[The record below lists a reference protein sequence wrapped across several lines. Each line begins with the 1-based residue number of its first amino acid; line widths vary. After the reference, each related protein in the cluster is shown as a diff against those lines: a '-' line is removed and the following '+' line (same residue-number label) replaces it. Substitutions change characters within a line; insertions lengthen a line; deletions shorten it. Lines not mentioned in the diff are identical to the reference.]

1 MIHQYKN
8 NGYNIVLDVNSG
20 SVHVVDDM
28 VYDII
33 GLYENNTLE
42 QITDAL
48 KDRYSVQDIKEAYE
62 EIGEL
67 KEAGQLFT
75 EDIYEPYIDNFKDRP
90 TVVKALCLHIA
101 HDCNLACKYCFAE
114 EGEYHGRR
122 ALMSY
127 EVGKKAL
134 DFLVA
139 NSGSRKNLEVDFFG
153 GEPTMN
159 FEVVKQLVE
168 YGRSIEEA
176 NNLNI
181 LAKNI
186 SIVSQTTFNLKKF
199 QEIVEIFEKKGYDI
213 KCLNTI
219 CNATEVRQTEARQ
232 IASQVDAMIVIGG
245 KNSSNT
251 QKLFEICKEECSNTY
266 YIQTAED
273 MDFTAI
279 RGMQR
284 IGITAGAS
292 TPNNIIEEV
301 QTRCQI

>member
-1 MIHQYKN
+1 MEVIVAKTAGFCFGVKRAVEKVYANVDKEHVYTYGPIIHNEQVVADLEKH
-8 NGYNIVLDVNSG
+8 GVKVVEEDTDLTQLSEGTIVVRAHGASRAEFDRLRECGMQIEDATCPFVSKIYRIVEEESKAGRTVIIVGNAAHPEVRGIRGWSG
-20 SVHVVDDM
+20 EDTYVV
-28 VYDII
+28 
-33 GLYENNTLE
+33 G
-42 QITDAL
+42 
-48 KDRYSVQDIKEAYE
+48 
-62 EIGEL
+62 
-67 KEAGQLFT
+67 
-75 EDIYEPYIDNFKDRP
+75 
-90 TVVKALCLHIA
+90 
-101 HDCNLACKYCFAE
+101 
-114 EGEYHGRR
+114 
-122 ALMSY
+122 
-127 EVGKKAL
+127 
-134 DFLVA
+134 
-139 NSGSRKNLEVDFFG
+139 
-153 GEPTMN
+153 
-159 FEVVKQLVE
+159 
-168 YGRSIEEA
+168 SIEEA

-199 QEIVEIFEKKGYDI
+199 KEIVEIFEKKGYDI

-219 CNATEVRQTEARQ
+219 CNATEGRQTEARQ

-273 MDFTAI
+273 LDYTAI

-292 TPNNIIEEV
+292 TPKNIIEEV

>member
-1 MIHQYKN
+1 MEVIVAKTAGFCFGVKRAVEKVYANADKEHVYTYGPIIHNEQVVADLEKH
-8 NGYNIVLDVNSG
+8 GVRVVEEDTDLEALPKGTVVVRAHGAGRAEFDRLRASGMNIEDATCPFVSKIYRIVEAESAAGRTVVIVGNAAHPEVKGIKGWSGADTYVVG
-20 SVHVVDDM
+20 SV
-28 VYDII
+28 
-33 GLYENNTLE
+33 
-42 QITDAL
+42 
-48 KDRYSVQDIKEAYE
+48 
-62 EIGEL
+62 
-67 KEAGQLFT
+67 
-75 EDIYEPYIDNFKDRP
+75 
-90 TVVKALCLHIA
+90 
-101 HDCNLACKYCFAE
+101 
-114 EGEYHGRR
+114 
-122 ALMSY
+122 
-127 EVGKKAL
+127 
-134 DFLVA
+134 
-139 NSGSRKNLEVDFFG
+139 
-153 GEPTMN
+153 
-159 FEVVKQLVE
+159 
-168 YGRSIEEA
+168 EEA
-176 NNLNI
+176 KNINI
-181 LAKNI
+181 LSQKI

-199 QEIVEIFEKKGYDI
+199 QEIVEIFDKKGYDI

-292 TPNNIIEEV
+292 TPKNIIEEV

>member
-1 MIHQYKN
+1 MEVIVAKTAGFCFGVKRAVEKVYANVDKEHVYTYGPIIHNEQVVADLEKH
-8 NGYNIVLDVNSG
+8 GVKVVEEDTDLTQLSEGTIVVRAHGASRAEFDRLRECGMQIEDATCPFVSKIYRIVEEESKAGRTVIIVGNAAHPEVRGIRGWSG
-20 SVHVVDDM
+20 EDTYVV
-28 VYDII
+28 
-33 GLYENNTLE
+33 G
-42 QITDAL
+42 
-48 KDRYSVQDIKEAYE
+48 
-62 EIGEL
+62 
-67 KEAGQLFT
+67 
-75 EDIYEPYIDNFKDRP
+75 
-90 TVVKALCLHIA
+90 
-101 HDCNLACKYCFAE
+101 
-114 EGEYHGRR
+114 
-122 ALMSY
+122 
-127 EVGKKAL
+127 
-134 DFLVA
+134 
-139 NSGSRKNLEVDFFG
+139 
-153 GEPTMN
+153 
-159 FEVVKQLVE
+159 
-168 YGRSIEEA
+168 SIEEA

-199 QEIVEIFEKKGYDI
+199 KEIVEIFEKKGYDI

-219 CNATEVRQTEARQ
+219 CNATEVRHTEARQ

-273 MDFTAI
+273 LDYTAI

-292 TPNNIIEEV
+292 TPKNIIEEV

>member
-1 MIHQYKN
+1 MEVIVAKTAGFCFGVKRAVEKVYANADGEHVYTYGPIIHNEQ
-8 NGYNIVLDVNSG
+8 
-20 SVHVVDDM
+20 VVAD
-28 VYDII
+28 
-33 GLYENNTLE
+33 LE
-42 QITDAL
+42 QLGVRVVGEDTDLAAL
-48 KDRYSVQDIKEAYE
+48 PK
-62 EIGEL
+62 G
-67 KEAGQLFT
+67 
-75 EDIYEPYIDNFKDRP
+75 
-90 TVVKALCLHIA
+90 TVVVRA
-101 HDCNLACKYCFAE
+101 HGAGRAEFDRLRASGMNIEDATCPFVSKIYRIVEAESAAGRAVVIVGNAAHPEVKGIKGWSGADTYVVGSAE
-114 EGEYHGRR
+114 E
-122 ALMSY
+122 A
-127 EVGKKAL
+127 
-134 DFLVA
+134 
-139 NSGSRKNLEVDFFG
+139 KN
-153 GEPTMN
+153 
-159 FEVVKQLVE
+159 
-168 YGRSIEEA
+168 I
-176 NNLNI
+176 NI
-181 LAKNI
+181 LSQKI

-199 QEIVEIFEKKGYDI
+199 QEIVEIFDKKGYDI

-292 TPNNIIEEV
+292 TPKNIIEEV

>member
-1 MIHQYKN
+1 MEVIVAKTAGFCFGVKRAVEKVYANADNEHVYTYGPIIHNEQVVADLEKHGVRVVEEDTDLSVLPKGTVVVRAHGASRDEFDRLRKSGMEIEDATCPFVSKIYR
-8 NGYNIVLDVNSG
+8 IVEEESAAGRTVVIVGNAAHPEVKGIKGWSGADTYVVG
-20 SVHVVDDM
+20 SV
-28 VYDII
+28 
-33 GLYENNTLE
+33 
-42 QITDAL
+42 
-48 KDRYSVQDIKEAYE
+48 
-62 EIGEL
+62 
-67 KEAGQLFT
+67 
-75 EDIYEPYIDNFKDRP
+75 
-90 TVVKALCLHIA
+90 
-101 HDCNLACKYCFAE
+101 
-114 EGEYHGRR
+114 
-122 ALMSY
+122 
-127 EVGKKAL
+127 
-134 DFLVA
+134 
-139 NSGSRKNLEVDFFG
+139 
-153 GEPTMN
+153 
-159 FEVVKQLVE
+159 
-168 YGRSIEEA
+168 EEA
-176 NNLNI
+176 KNINI
-181 LAKNI
+181 LSQKI

-199 QEIVEIFEKKGYDI
+199 QEIVEIFDKKDYDI

-292 TPNNIIEEV
+292 TPKNIIEEV

>member
-1 MIHQYKN
+1 MEVIVAKTAGFCFGVKRAVEKVYANADNEHVYTYGPIIHNEQVVADLEKHGVRVVGEDTDLSVLPKGTVVVRAHGTSRDEFDRLRKSGMEIEDATCPFVSKIYR
-8 NGYNIVLDVNSG
+8 IVEEESAAGRTVVIVGNAAHPEVKGIKGWSGADTYVVG
-20 SVHVVDDM
+20 SV
-28 VYDII
+28 
-33 GLYENNTLE
+33 
-42 QITDAL
+42 
-48 KDRYSVQDIKEAYE
+48 
-62 EIGEL
+62 
-67 KEAGQLFT
+67 
-75 EDIYEPYIDNFKDRP
+75 
-90 TVVKALCLHIA
+90 
-101 HDCNLACKYCFAE
+101 
-114 EGEYHGRR
+114 
-122 ALMSY
+122 
-127 EVGKKAL
+127 
-134 DFLVA
+134 
-139 NSGSRKNLEVDFFG
+139 
-153 GEPTMN
+153 
-159 FEVVKQLVE
+159 
-168 YGRSIEEA
+168 EEA
-176 NNLNI
+176 KNINI
-181 LAKNI
+181 LSQKI

-199 QEIVEIFEKKGYDI
+199 QEIVEIFDKKDYDI

-292 TPNNIIEEV
+292 TPKNIIEEV